1 MHEKK
6 HLNTNQF
13 SFDEWY
19 VKLSRP
25 IIIAGPC
32 SAESPEQ
39 LLSTAKALNATRKVD
54 IFRTGIWKP
63 RTRPDGFEGFGET
76 ALQWLR
82 DVKNETGMMVT
93 IEVAKPQHV
102 ELALQY
108 GIDSF
113 WIGARTVANPFSV
126 QELAESLRGINVPVL
141 IKNPIAP
148 DLRLWLGAFER
159 LHQVGVSK
167 LLALHRG
174 FQYFKQNPYRNFP
187 MWEIPIELRKLMP
200 EIPFITD
207 ISHICGQR
215 NLLQETAQ
223 KAIDMESDG
232 LMIESHYDPENAL
245 TDAQQQITPKELKQ
259 LLKSIHFRKKSASIN
274 FNKQLE
280 ILRDEIDKTDH
291 EIIRLLAKRFD
302 IIDQIGA
309 IKKQNNVTILQI
321 DRWKHVFEDRL
332 STAKEHHLDE
342 TLVRTI
348 FETIHGISLQK
359 QNQILNEE
367 KEN

>member
-1 MHEKK
+1 MYEKK

-13 SFDEWY
+13 LFDEWY
-19 VKLSRP
+19 AKPFRP

-39 LLSTAKALNATRKVD
+39 LLRTAKELSATQRVD

-63 RTRPDGFEGFGET
+63 RTRPDGFEGAGDA

-82 DVKNETGMMVT
+82 EVKKETNMMVT

-102 ELALQY
+102 ESALQY
-108 GIDSF
+108 GIDLF
-113 WIGARTVANPFSV
+113 WVGARTVANPFSV
-126 QELAESLRGINVPVL
+126 QELAEALRGIDVPVL

-148 DLRLWLGAFER
+148 DLKLWLGAFER
-159 LHQVGVSK
+159 FRQVGISK

-174 FQYFKQNPYRNFP
+174 FQYYKQNPYRNFP

-207 ISHICGQR
+207 ISHMCGQR
-215 NLLQETAQ
+215 DLLQETAQ

-232 LMIESHYDPENAL
+232 LMIESHYNPENAL
-245 TDAQQQITPKELKQ
+245 TDAQQQIKPKELEQ
-259 LLKSIHFRKKSASIN
+259 LLKNLRFRKKSASIN

-280 ILRDEIDKTDH
+280 ILRDEIDKIDH

-302 IIDQIGA
+302 IIDQIGV
-309 IKKQNNVTILQI
+309 IKKQNEVTILQI
-321 DRWKHVFEDRL
+321 ERWKYVFEDRL
-332 STAKEHHLDE
+332 STAKEYHLDE
-342 TLVRTI
+342 TLIRTI
-348 FETIHGISLQK
+348 FEAIHHVSLQK
-359 QNQILNEE
+359 QMTNSEE
-367 KEN
+367 RKE

>member
-1 MHEKK
+1 MRQNK
-6 HLNTNQF
+6 HLKPDQF
-13 SFDEWY
+13 LFDQWHSER
-19 VKLSRP
+19 SRP

-32 SAESPEQ
+32 SAESHDQ
-39 LLSTAKALNATRKVD
+39 LLSTARQLHATQKVD

-82 DVKNETGMMVT
+82 DVKNETNLMTT
-93 IEVAKPQHV
+93 IEVATPQHV
-102 ELALQY
+102 TLALQY
-108 GIDSF
+108 EIDSF

-126 QELAESLRGINVPVL
+126 QELAEALRGVNIPIFV
-141 IKNPIAP
+141 KNPIAP
-148 DLRLWLGAFER
+148 DLKLWLGAFER

-167 LLALHRG
+167 LMALHRG

-207 ISHICGQR
+207 ISHMCGQR
-215 NLLQETAQ
+215 DLLQETAQ
-223 KAIDMESDG
+223 KALDMESDG
-232 LMIESHYDPENAL
+232 LMIESHYKPENAL
-245 TDAQQQITPKELKQ
+245 TDALQQITPKELEQ
-259 LLKSIHFRKKSASIN
+259 LLNNLHFRKKSASTD

-280 ILRDEIDKTDH
+280 ILRGEIDKTDH
-291 EIIRLLAKRFD
+291 EIIRLLAKRFE

-309 IKKQNNVTILQI
+309 IKKQNDVTILQI

-332 STAKEHHLDE
+332 SVSNQYHLDQ
-342 TLVRTI
+342 TLIRTI
-348 FETIHGISLQK
+348 FEAIHDISLQK
-359 QNQILNEE
+359 QNQILNDNE
-367 KEN
+367 